1 MMSAWLQN
9 MQLYTFADSIDLAL
23 LLLGVTLGVGAS
35 AVTFRIPAKELF
47 WATAAGFLGWE
58 VMFCLQYYDINTLS
72 ATTLGALA
80 ISLCSEF
87 LARSRRA
94 PASIYVVPG
103 ILPLVPGRAIYN
115 AMFVTI
121 DGQRSLSETGTTQA
135 LLGAGG
141 IAIGLLIGTSIARG
155 LLHPQHRLRAAI
167 EREQHRHLHSQQQI
181 VREQHQAAQSRVKA
195 EREAKALIKNAGRS
209 LRQSIS
215 FGLQQVNADL
225 NAGAVP
231 DAGREPADAGKKSGS
246 SNSPGF
252 SRKIHEHITKRSKHQ
267 PRSARY
273 EKRRKK

>member
-1 MMSAWLQN
+1 MIAVWLQK
-9 MQLYTFADSIDLAL
+9 MQLFTFADSIDLVL
-23 LLLGVTLGVGAS
+23 LLLGVILGVGAS

-47 WATAAGFLGWE
+47 WATAAGFFGWE
-58 VMFCLQYYDINTLS
+58 VMFCLQFYDINTLS

-80 ISLCSEF
+80 ISLCSEL
-87 LARSRRA
+87 LARSRKA

-115 AMFVTI
+115 AMFATI
-121 DGQRSLSETGTTQA
+121 NGHDFAETGTTQA

-181 VREQHQAAQSRVKA
+181 VRELHQAEQNKTHESS
-195 EREAKALIKNAGRS
+195 EAKDAKNSAAASLHRS
-209 LRQSIS
+209 FNSARRR
-215 FGLQQVNADL
+215 GTA
-225 NAGAVP
+225 
-231 DAGREPADAGKKSGS
+231 EPATPMSAGSASRPADTEGGKD
-246 SNSPGF
+246 SPQT
-252 SRKIHEHITKRSKHQ
+252 SRTKKIHEQIAKRHKHQ
-267 PRSARY
+267 TRSARY